1 MNLSIGKFAE
11 AGEVGV
17 ETVRFYQRIGLLE
30 IPKQRDG
37 IRRYAE
43 ADLRRLRFIRAAKT
57 AGFSLEEIKE
67 LISLDSSHDRQ
78 RANELATSRIK
89 ALEDKIAEL
98 RHAHSSLQRLTIQC
112 STDKSG
118 PCPILGAFEP

>member
-1 MNLSIGKFAE
+1 MNLAIGKFAE

-17 ETVRFYQRIGLLE
+17 ETVRFYQRQGLLN

-43 ADLRRLRFIRAAKT
+43 EDLRRLRFIRAAKS

-67 LISLDSSHDRQ
+67 LISLDSSHDRH

-98 RHAHSSLQRLTIQC
+98 KKAHAALKRLTVQC
-112 STDKSG
+112 SAGGSG